1 MTLIAAMTPDRVIGT
16 NNQMPW
22 HIPEDFQHFKRTTLG
37 HAIVMGRKT
46 FESIGGKPLPKRKNI
61 VVSRSMPPVKGIDV
75 CRTLEDALAKAASY
89 GSETFICGGE
99 DIYRQTL
106 PLADR
111 MILSIVERKC
121 DGDAHFPEFD
131 ETEWTVTK
139 KETHPEFVILY
150 YERKT

>member
-1 MTLIAAMTPDRVIGT
+1 MTLIAAMTKDRVIGA
-16 NNQMPW
+16 NNRMLW
-22 HIPEDFQHFKRTTLG
+22 HIPEDFRHFKRTTLG

-46 FESIGGKPLPKRKNI
+46 FESIGGKPLPRRKNI
-61 VVSRSMPPVKGIDV
+61 VVSRSMPRTEGVDV
-75 CRTLEDALAKAASY
+75 CRTLEEALASAAAC
-89 GSETFICGGE
+89 GKEIFICGGE

-111 MILSIVERKC
+111 MILSIVDREC

-131 ETEWTVTK
+131 ETGWIVTK
-139 KETHPEFVILY
+139 KDVHPEFVVLY